1 MANKQG
7 GVGCYRS
14 FLTHFKV
21 LISRSPSVYHSL
33 IHCQGSLSIFTVT
46 RRSMLSG
53 CRYAKSLIITIV
65 VIDCVHFLSCL
76 SFFLQ
81 VFSGHLA
88 FFLLSR
94 SLQVLIYSLLL
105 LICQNQSIWFAL
117 IRISNF
123 VSTNFSNRIYVLT

>member
-14 FLTHFKV
+14 FLTHFQV

-76 SFFLQ
+76 I
-81 VFSGHLA
+81 VFS
-88 FFLLSR
+88 SR
-94 SLQVLIYSLLL
+94 SSQATWLSFYCPGLYK
-105 LICQNQSIWFAL
+105 C
-117 IRISNF
+117 
-123 VSTNFSNRIYVLT
+123 